1 MTAQNEIHQLLH
13 SKTLLK
19 RALTGTGVALTLMT
33 IFLLIVGG
41 FDDGFWILIPT
52 SAVTIA
58 GALGGIFY
66 DVVDHIRRQR
76 NWNKLVVDIVCVL
89 AYLAGLYMSLI
100 LALNFTGDW
109 D

>member
-1 MTAQNEIHQLLH
+1 MTAQDEIHQLLH

-41 FDDGFWILIPT
+41 FDDGFWILIPA

>member
-1 MTAQNEIHQLLH
+1 MTTQNEIHQFLH
-13 SKTLLK
+13 SSTLLK
-19 RALTGTGVALTLMT
+19 RALTGAGAAVTLLT

-41 FDDGFWILIPT
+41 LDDGFWILIPA

-66 DVVDHIRRQR
+66 DLADHIRRQR
-76 NWNKLVVDIVCVL
+76 NWNKLVVNIFCLL

-100 LALNFTGDW
+100 LALNFTGHW